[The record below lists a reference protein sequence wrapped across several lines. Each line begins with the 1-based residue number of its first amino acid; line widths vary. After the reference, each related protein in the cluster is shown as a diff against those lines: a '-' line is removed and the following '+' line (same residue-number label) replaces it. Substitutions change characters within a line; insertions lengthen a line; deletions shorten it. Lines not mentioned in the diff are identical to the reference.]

1 MANLTDAA
9 KIEQHLCVSAVTATE
24 IAKRIRIGE
33 VYLRNLKGDT
43 WYDDTLALPATDQAR
58 KDAEEAESLVA
69 FYFAL
74 PHLNLRI
81 DEDGGILV
89 QEWTDDGQGGRLQ
102 KAFAGARTLDAV
114 RAELLSQAKCLIYG
128 DVTVEYGGEESTLIT
143 FVGGV
148 SPLGGFGLT
157 PIVEDGS

>member
-1 MANLTDAA
+1 MANFTDAA
-9 KIEQHLCVSAVTATE
+9 KIEAHLCVSTNTATE
-24 IAKRIRIGE
+24 IAKRIRLAE

-43 WYDDTLALPATDQAR
+43 WYDDTLALPAGDQAR
-58 KDAEEAESLVA
+58 EDAEEAESLVA

-81 DEDGGILV
+81 DESGGILL

-102 KAFAGARTLDAV
+102 KAFAGTRTLDAA

-143 FVGGV
+143 FVGGA
-148 SPLGGFGLT
+148 SPLGGT
-157 PIVEDGS
+157 SISVISEE

>member
-1 MANLTDAA
+1 MANLTNAA
-9 KIEQHLCVSAVTATE
+9 KIEQYLCVSAATAAE
-24 IAKRIRIGE
+24 IAKRIRIAE
-33 VYLRNLKGDT
+33 VYLRNLKGNT

-81 DEDGGILV
+81 DDDGGILL
-89 QEWTDDGQGGRLQ
+89 QEWTDVAGGKLQ
-102 KAFAGARTLDAV
+102 KVFAGTQTLGAV

-148 SPLGGFGLT
+148 SPLGGT
-157 PIVEDGS
+157 SMSVISEE